1 MKSKTIIFIG
11 ILSIL
16 LFSNAIAE
24 EKGLEGSIT
33 LTGTISNI
41 AGNEAKFNEY
51 RDIRDGFG
59 LYSRFRLNY
68 DKEKYFLNFKSD
80 DIGYDT
86 QRYRLEG
93 GLWGKFKAYLDYNEI
108 PHNFTFDARSFY
120 SGIGSGSLTYPTH
133 PPSTNILTWDDFDY
147 SIERKRYGGGFT
159 LDMLKPFFF
168 DFSISREKRDGIY
181 PIGAAGTSPG
191 GIAIELPQP
200 VDYTTDIIKLEGGY
214 SKNPLF
220 LSLSF
225 QYSQFKNDENNLFF
239 RNPAT
244 ANTASAT
251 DFFTLPPD
259 NDYYKIAFKG
269 SYRLPLQSR
278 VIVNLATSRAK
289 SEETLF
295 PYRGADVA
303 GGRTSITLSDPE
315 FEGKVDTRNYSFML
329 TSNPISFL
337 DGKIFFKHYKKDNK
351 SDEIITTDGAST
363 YTNHIFEYKKNT
375 YGAELGLRLPAKFY
389 LSTGYSFVKT
399 KREREDLPENKDD
412 LFTVDLRWSG
422 LDFMVAKVGYEGLYR
437 DAKFRG
443 STDPNNIETYVRRFD
458 AAAKNRNTY
467 KASVDISPM
476 ESLNFG
482 LGYQY
487 KNTDYK
493 DVILGLQDEKSNQ
506 FHIDGDYTIGKFMK
520 IFSYFAF
527 ENIKSTQF
535 QRQFTP
541 TDSPNPATPPTS
553 TAFNWDVKQ
562 KDREFDY
569 GIGTEIYLIPKKLT
583 LSFQHD
589 YVRSNGSADLTYYLG
604 AVALPAGRT
613 QDNID
618 ISDWD
623 DYRLQSYLV
632 KTTYN
637 ATKRLSFSIGYAY
650 EKFKYNDAQNEGYQF
665 VPATTGSNGA
675 YLTGAYRE
683 PSYSASVIFLG
694 ASYKF

>member
-1 MKSKTIIFIG
+1 MKSKIIILVG

-16 LFSNAIAE
+16 SFSNAIAE

-59 LYSRFRLNY
+59 TYSRIRLNY
-68 DKEKYFLNFKSD
+68 DKEKYFFNFKSD

-93 GLWGKFKAYLDYNEI
+93 GLWGKFKSYLDYKEI

-120 SGIGSGSLTYPTH
+120 SGTGSGSLTYPTH
-133 PPSTNILTWDDFDY
+133 PPSTNILTWDEFDY
-147 SIERKRYGGGFT
+147 SIERRKYGGGFN
-159 LDMLKPFFF
+159 LEMLKPFYF
-168 DFSISREKRDGIY
+168 DVAASREERMGIF
-181 PIGAAGTSPG
+181 PVGVAGTSPG

-225 QYSQFKNDENNLFF
+225 YYSQFKNDDNNLFF

-251 DFFTLPPD
+251 DVFTLSPD
-259 NDYYKIAFKG
+259 NDYYKLALKG

-278 VIVNLATSRAK
+278 LLLNLSSSRTK
-289 SEETLF
+289 SEATLF

-303 GGRTSITLSDPE
+303 GGVSPITLSDPK
-315 FEGKVDTRNYSFML
+315 FDGKIDTKNYSLVL
-329 TSNPISFL
+329 TSNPVSFL
-337 DGKIFFKHYKKDNK
+337 DGKIYYKYYRKDNK
-351 SDEIITTDGAST
+351 SDEITTIDGANT
-363 YTNHIFEYKKNT
+363 YVNHLFEYRKST
-375 YGAELGLRLPAKFY
+375 YGAEMGFKLPARFY
-389 LSTGYSFVKT
+389 LSTGYNFVKT

-412 LFTVDLRWSG
+412 LITVNLRWNG
-422 LDFMVAKVGYEGLYR
+422 LDFMVAKIGYEGLYR

-458 AAAKNRNTY
+458 AAPKNADTY
-467 KASVDISPM
+467 KASVDVSLL
-476 ESLNFG
+476 ESLNIG

-493 DVILGLQDEKSNQ
+493 DTILGLKDEKSNS
-506 FHIDGDYTIGKFMK
+506 ISMDADYMIGRFAKLFG
-520 IFSYFAF
+520 YFAF
-527 ENIKSTQF
+527 ERIKSNQF

-541 TDSPNPATPPTS
+541 ADSPNPSASPTGN
-553 TAFNWDVKQ
+553 AFNWDLKQ
-562 KDREFDY
+562 KDREYDY
-569 GIGTEIYLIPKKLT
+569 GIGAEVYVIPKKLT
-583 LSFQHD
+583 FTLKHD
-589 YVRSNGSADLTYYLG
+589 YVRSNGSTDLTYYLG
-604 AVALPAGRT
+604 ANPLPAGRT

-618 ISDWD
+618 ISNWD
-623 DYRLQSYLV
+623 DYRLKAYLV
-632 KTTYN
+632 KAVYDV
-637 ATKRLSFSIGYAY
+637 TKRLSFSIGYAY
-650 EKFKYNDAQNEGYQF
+650 EKFRYNDAQIEGYQF
-665 VPATTGSNGA
+665 VPATAGTNGA

-683 PSYSASVIFLG
+683 PSYSSSIVFFG
-694 ASYKF
+694 ATYKF